1 MDMRSPQW
9 NESQGDTAV
18 TGRTTTENLIHAHT
32 PVRKAR
38 HHYHLSFHYTYYLCM
53 RQAFEALNIYIQV
66 AAKNR
71 GFEMHN
77 FFLSVSD
84 FIHNCHFTDK
94 KKKHPPWSS
103 VVVFSGLMVFFSL
116 WSQFGMQRLLSFRW
130 YNYSQENTQFHDDNA
145 LIYFTTLLMYKI
157 HWVFWCI
164 LFPWDFFYGFF
175 FFQTA
180 AALQQYNTTL
190 TKKHRTTI

>member
-1 MDMRSPQW
+1 MMDMRSPQW

-38 HHYHLSFHYTYYLCM
+38 HHYHLSFQYTYYLCM

-66 AAKNR
+66 AAKNQ
-71 GFEMHN
+71 GFEMHT

-94 KKKHPPWSS
+94 KKKTPTLIISCCFFRAH
-103 VVVFSGLMVFFSL
+103 GVFFSVI
-116 WSQFGMQRLLSFRW
+116 SVW
-130 YNYSQENTQFHDDNA
+130 Y
-145 LIYFTTLLMYKI
+145 
-157 HWVFWCI
+157 
-164 LFPWDFFYGFF
+164 
-175 FFQTA
+175 A
-180 AALQQYNTTL
+180 A
-190 TKKHRTTI
+190 IIII

>member
-66 AAKNR
+66 AAKNQ
-71 GFEMHN
+71 GFEMHK

-94 KKKHPPWSS
+94 KKTPTLIISRCFFRAHG
-103 VVVFSGLMVFFSL
+103 VFLCDLSL
-116 WSQFGMQRLLSFRW
+116 VCSDYYHLDGTIIVRKIPNFMIVMHLFISQH
-130 YNYSQENTQFHDDNA
+130 Y
-145 LIYFTTLLMYKI
+145 
-157 HWVFWCI
+157 WCI
-164 LFPWDFFYGFF
+164 KSIGYFDVFYSHEISFMAFF
-175 FFQTA
+175 FFKQ
-180 AALQQYNTTL
+180 LLPYNSIIL
-190 TKKHRTTI
+190 H